1 MNNRREQYE
10 MYLRGE
16 TDEFPYIDDEEKELI
31 ESIENGDNYVE
42 MPEDEMN
49 EFIARLRKGI
59 ENQENM
65 EYRLKF
71 EDLKK
76 FKQELKEKGANE
88 KIIEELENFM
98 SDKMMVNA

>member
-59 ENQENM
+59 ANQENM

-71 EDLKK
+71 EDLKE
-76 FKQELKEKGANE
+76 FKQELEEIGVSE
-88 KIIEELENFM
+88 EIIIRFNNFIE
-98 SDKMMVNA
+98 DKKVLI